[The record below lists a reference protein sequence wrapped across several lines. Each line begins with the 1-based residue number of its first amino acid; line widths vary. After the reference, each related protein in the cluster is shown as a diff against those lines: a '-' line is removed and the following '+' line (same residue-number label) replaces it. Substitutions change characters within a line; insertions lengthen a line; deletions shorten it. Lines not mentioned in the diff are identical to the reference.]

1 MENRKYSV
9 ESQGEWNED
18 TIDPRQPSW
27 ASPDFVF
34 PDDSEDRSYSRRR
47 SIECSAVEIQIVD
60 TEINQDHTVYLI
72 KASCGLKKWY
82 IKRRYKDFHF
92 LDKQLRNFFPTI
104 DFPSLPPKLYLRS
117 SNDPTIV
124 NERRQQL
131 QEYLNTLVGMSQVWT
146 RNDLVLFLNDESN
159 IMTFIWNV
167 DRMRRLKDVS
177 TFLSTSFFK
186 SFHMNDFSPKID
198 VKNYES

>member
-82 IKRRYKDFHF
+82 IKRRYKDVHF
-92 LDKQLRNFFPTI
+92 LDQ
-104 DFPSLPPKLYLRS
+104 
-117 SNDPTIV
+117 
-124 NERRQQL
+124 
-131 QEYLNTLVGMSQVWT
+131 G
-146 RNDLVLFLNDESN
+146 
-159 IMTFIWNV
+159 
-167 DRMRRLKDVS
+167 KDVLLL
-177 TFLSTSFFK
+177 TCVLHIFDYLCQL
-186 SFHMNDFSPKID
+186 HPLMWQELQII
-198 VKNYES
+198 